1 MSSKDNEYTTEVFFY
16 VSSSRSALSSPGN
29 DGQRFAYLQ
38 SITHTTEEFGQVM
51 AAFWRRLV
59 DEKDPFP
66 PEVWQLLLQSSLTAL
81 GERCRPVRRGMTW
94 MRLITG
100 GTMRQWW
107 PWLEEVNREVGP
119 FGVALSGGVEQ
130 VRLRAP
136 GLRETGNWLGITDCS
151 NDVNATN
158 RTVVFGEVANCVP
171 ALTPFV
177 AKFYGSARG
186 PVLSGGLGGNQ
197 SNPLIQ
203 RCPTRRPHG
212 TGNVLSC
219 FATRAKAFHG
229 GLRERRSGRFRIDGR
244 CFSSPYG
251 NRGQH
256 D

>member
-1 MSSKDNEYTTEVFFY
+1 
-16 VSSSRSALSSPGN
+16 
-29 DGQRFAYLQ
+29 
-38 SITHTTEEFGQVM
+38 
-51 AAFWRRLV
+51 
-59 DEKDPFP
+59 
-66 PEVWQLLLQSSLTAL
+66 
-81 GERCRPVRRGMTW
+81 

-177 AKFYGSARG
+177 AKCYG
-186 PVLSGGLGGNQ
+186 
-197 SNPLIQ
+197 
-203 RCPTRRPHG
+203 TRLADVFFRMDSEETRTIPC
-212 TGNVLSC
+212 SC
-219 FATRAKAFHG
+219 LLYT
-229 GLRERRSGRFRIDGR
+229 
-244 CFSSPYG
+244 SPSP
-251 NRGQH
+251 R